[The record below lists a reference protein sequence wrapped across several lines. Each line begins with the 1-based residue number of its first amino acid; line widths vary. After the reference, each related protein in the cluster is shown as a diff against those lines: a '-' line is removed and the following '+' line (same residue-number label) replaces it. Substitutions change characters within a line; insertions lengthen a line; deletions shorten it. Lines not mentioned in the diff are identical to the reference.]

1 MERALSEDD
10 FFRAPLAKY
19 LAGPS
24 LAYWCAS
31 PALWGVTVRGLLD
44 RATVEQLTRWIE
56 REHAIDVAPYT
67 SILDGSQVSGLDEA
81 AFALL
86 VPFAAANRER
96 QARRVERILLVPPA
110 SGVASPTIAG
120 LGAVLAPAVPLDVV
134 PSDSAL
140 YAALNAALAATARTV
155 VPRMREV
162 LSADGRL
169 LDELR
174 VLLRGGRGLG
184 QAAAALSIS
193 TRTLQRKLAELGT
206 SFAAELME
214 VKLAEARR
222 LLDASDA
229 KIAAVAIDAGF
240 SSAAHLSAAFK
251 KRFGIT
257 PSEHRAR
264 RRRARWRANDHPWR
278 RGE

>member
-1 MERALSEDD
+1 MERAATDD
-10 FFRAPLAKY
+10 EFFRAPIGKY

-24 LAYWCAS
+24 ITYWSAS
-31 PALWGVTVRGLLD
+31 TALWGVTARGRVD
-44 RATVEQLTRWIE
+44 RATVEQLTHWIE
-56 REHAIDVAPYT
+56 REHAITVGQYT
-67 SILDGSQVSGLDEA
+67 SVLDCSLVTGLDEA

-96 QARRVERILLVPPA
+96 QARRVERILLVPPPD
-110 SGVASPTIAG
+110 GVQSPTIAG
-120 LGAVLAPAVPLDVV
+120 LGAVLAPAVPLHVV
-134 PSDSAL
+134 RGD
-140 YAALNAALAATARTV
+140 AALHAALGGLDAGLEATARAV

-162 LSADGRL
+162 LGADGRL

-174 VLLRGGRGLG
+174 MHLRSGRDLRRT
-184 QAAAALSIS
+184 AAALSSS

-214 VKLAEARR
+214 VKLDEARR
-222 LLDASDA
+222 LLETSDA

-264 RRRARWRANDHPWR
+264 RR
-278 RGE
+278 